1 MVRFLSAGTVHDGA
15 PPKLA
20 TTTALPSGQGTLPL
34 CPTSPT
40 SRSAPHRSAQ
50 FPQPLTASAP
60 RQRSPPVAA
69 TRLHTKSLL
78 PPRRPHRCSR
88 GDSATKPIKEPT
100 LSCGL
105 AHCTVSSLSRR
116 SPQPPF
122 SALARRET
130 NETFFSHN
138 GVKDSITCVVSF
150 VCSFICQFGKMTF
163 ATYNRAAS
171 GNEPIPPAARIEQPV
186 TCRTRQ
192 RYPLKERGRSYGPF
206 CIRAYAAL

>member
-130 NETFFSHN
+130 NETFFIHTLTRENVRFFFKQLCNMREVRCACVGYREDEGTAGHPCVAVFPPRSSDREFI
-138 GVKDSITCVVSF
+138 KKRDS
-150 VCSFICQFGKMTF
+150 
-163 ATYNRAAS
+163 
-171 GNEPIPPAARIEQPV
+171 
-186 TCRTRQ
+186 
-192 RYPLKERGRSYGPF
+192 
-206 CIRAYAAL
+206 